1 MFYLSKLPFFS
12 YFFAHSFYQQ
22 QLNAYDVLINYI
34 EAHRKAQAMI
44 VTIIKQ
50 EDLKNIILDES
61 KRNLDEAVNYFDS
74 KFDNLVPGILRT
86 I

>member
-1 MFYLSKLPFFS
+1 
-12 YFFAHSFYQQ
+12 
-22 QLNAYDVLINYI
+22 
-34 EAHRKAQAMI
+34 MI

-61 KRNLDEAVNYFDS
+61 KRNLDEAVNYIDS

>member
-50 EDLKNIILDES
+50 EDLKNIITKTEREIEGETAAEL
-61 KRNLDEAVNYFDS
+61 
-74 KFDNLVPGILRT
+74 
-86 I
+86 

>member
-1 MFYLSKLPFFS
+1 MS
-12 YFFAHSFYQQ
+12 YFFESSFYQQ
-22 QLNAYDVLINYI
+22 QLNAYDILVNYI

-44 VTIIKQ
+44 VTVITQ

-61 KRNLDEAVNYFDS
+61 KKNVDEAVNYIDS

>member
-1 MFYLSKLPFFS
+1 MS
-12 YFFAHSFYQQ
+12 YFFESSFYQQ
-22 QLNAYDVLINYI
+22 QLNAYDILVNYI

-44 VTIIKQ
+44 VTVITQ
-50 EDLKNIILDES
+50 DDLKNIILDES
-61 KRNLDEAVNYFDS
+61 KKNVDEAVNYIDS

>member
-1 MFYLSKLPFFS
+1 LS
-12 YFFAHSFYQQ
+12 YFFESSFYQQ
-22 QLNAYDVLINYI
+22 QLKAYDILVNYI

-44 VTIIKQ
+44 VTVITQ
-50 EDLKNIILDES
+50 DDLKNIILDES
-61 KRNLDEAVNYFDS
+61 KKNVDEAVNYIDS

>member
-1 MFYLSKLPFFS
+1 M
-12 YFFAHSFYQQ
+12 
-22 QLNAYDVLINYI
+22 INYI

-44 VTIIKQ
+44 VTVINND
-50 EDLKNIILDES
+50 DLKNIILDES
-61 KRNLDEAVNYFDS
+61 KRNLNEAVNYIDS

>member
-1 MFYLSKLPFFS
+1 MS
-12 YFFAHSFYQQ
+12 YFFESSFYQQ
-22 QLNAYDVLINYI
+22 QLKAYDILVNYI

-44 VTIIKQ
+44 VTVITQ
-50 EDLKNIILDES
+50 DDLKNIILDES
-61 KRNLDEAVNYFDS
+61 KKNVDEAVNYIDS

>member
-1 MFYLSKLPFFS
+1 LS
-12 YFFAHSFYQQ
+12 YFFESSFYQQ
-22 QLNAYDVLINYI
+22 QLNAYDILVNYI

-44 VTIIKQ
+44 VTVITQ
-50 EDLKNIILDES
+50 DDLKNIILDES
-61 KRNLDEAVNYFDS
+61 KKNVDEAVNYIDS

>member
-1 MFYLSKLPFFS
+1 LS
-12 YFFAHSFYQQ
+12 YFFESSFYQQ
-22 QLNAYDVLINYI
+22 QLNAYDILVNYI

-44 VTIIKQ
+44 VTVITQ

-61 KRNLDEAVNYFDS
+61 KKNVDEAVNYIDS

>member
-1 MFYLSKLPFFS
+1 MS
-12 YFFAHSFYQQ
+12 YFFESSFYQQ
-22 QLNAYDVLINYI
+22 QLNAYDILVNYI

-44 VTIIKQ
+44 VTVITQ

-61 KRNLDEAVNYFDS
+61 KRNLNEAVDYIDS